1 MSKVLEESRGAW
13 LALTEFAFWQ
23 AFDSGSRA
31 IGGGRFRFRSFE
43 SGAIMRNLFVMT
55 AGVMS
60 LLVYGVSSA
69 QYGNMMGGGT
79 WGGGWMGYGG
89 SWIPILLVAA
99 VAGLVGW
106 IIGRKGK

>member
-1 MSKVLEESRGAW
+1 
-13 LALTEFAFWQ
+13 
-23 AFDSGSRA
+23 
-31 IGGGRFRFRSFE
+31 
-43 SGAIMRNLFVMT
+43 
-55 AGVMS
+55 
-60 LLVYGVSSA
+60 
-69 QYGNMMGGGT
+69 MMGGGT

>member
-1 MSKVLEESRGAW
+1 MKILFEMTVAAVSM
-13 LALTEFAFWQ
+13 LA
-23 AFDSGSRA
+23 
-31 IGGGRFRFRSFE
+31 
-43 SGAIMRNLFVMT
+43 
-55 AGVMS
+55 
-60 LLVYGVSSA
+60 YGVSYA

-89 SWIPILLVAA
+89 PWIPILLVAA